1 MKKIA
6 VFNHKG
12 GVSKTTTA
20 FNIGWK
26 LASKGKKVLLVDAD
40 SQCNLSLYSL
50 GNKKFDDF
58 CLSQN
63 RNNIKDALEPAFK
76 SKPRLIEAIDCIQ
89 IHSNKNLYLLPGNL
103 ELSECEV
110 QLGLSFQLTDSVGA
124 LENLPGSFNYLFEKV
139 ANRYDIEYV
148 IIDMNPS
155 LSSINQDLL
164 ITSDYF
170 FVPTSPD
177 IFSYMAI
184 KSLSRILPI
193 WERWAKNARILFN
206 DAEYPLPMNTP
217 KFLGYT
223 INDFNLSKGKPTKA
237 FADLMDRI
245 SDVIKTELVP
255 NLKNEGMLL
264 PDEKYVVAQKL
275 NGNLK
280 SQQRELQK
288 YCIAEIS
295 NFNKLIALSNDKSIP
310 IFELSN
316 TGMQEGQRKTLGWF
330 KALFELIANK
340 IILMTSDEKS

>member
-1 MKKIA
+1 
-6 VFNHKG
+6 
-12 GVSKTTTA
+12 
-20 FNIGWK
+20 
-26 LASKGKKVLLVDAD
+26 
-40 SQCNLSLYSL
+40 
-50 GNKKFDDF
+50 
-58 CLSQN
+58 
-63 RNNIKDALEPAFK
+63 
-76 SKPRLIEAIDCIQ
+76 
-89 IHSNKNLYLLPGNL
+89 
-103 ELSECEV
+103 
-110 QLGLSFQLTDSVGA
+110 
-124 LENLPGSFNYLFEKV
+124 
-139 ANRYDIEYV
+139 
-148 IIDMNPS
+148 MNPS

-264 PDEKYVVAQKL
+264 PDEKYVAAQKL